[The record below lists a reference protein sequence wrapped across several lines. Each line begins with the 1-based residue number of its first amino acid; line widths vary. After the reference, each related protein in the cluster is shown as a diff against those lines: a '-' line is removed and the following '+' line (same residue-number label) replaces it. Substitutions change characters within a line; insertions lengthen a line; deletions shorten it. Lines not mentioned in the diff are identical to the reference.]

1 MSKYF
6 YYPIIFLV
14 VLLASCKRS
23 AQVSTIDINLQ
34 LKAENILRKEVA
46 RSNID
51 SALVVVMAVK
61 TGEVKALVKLAKSDS
76 LTYSAKY
83 SEESMNTP
91 QEPGSI
97 FIPFSIMAS
106 MEQGKIA
113 LEDSVD
119 TGNGIYNVA
128 GRIFMDRNANQG
140 GYHKISLHQSIL
152 FTSNI
157 GTIITVG
164 KAFNY
169 SETFIKQLQKMSIIQ
184 SENNLQNNKK
194 ITPDLIANLSIGY
207 GQKMT
212 PLQILT
218 CYNAIANNGRMMKA
232 VFKTGQDSII
242 NSGICSHKT
251 ILTIQQT
258 LSKKGDLM
266 LKAIGQKNKNKIAGV
281 RGTSVNFINSKTHDF
296 KYCYSYFPSDKPQYS
311 CLVILYRERNY
322 QEDIKV
328 QQKIT
333 WIIDQLAYIF
343 K

>member
-1 MSKYF
+1 MV
-6 YYPIIFLV
+6 FLT
-14 VLLASCKRS
+14 SCKRP
-23 AQVSTIDINLQ
+23 AQVSTVDNNLQ
-34 LKAENILRKEVA
+34 LKAENILRKELA
-46 RSNID
+46 QSNID
-51 SALVVVMAVK
+51 SALVVVMSVK
-61 TGEVKALVKLAKSDS
+61 TGEVKAMVKLAKSDS

-140 GYHKISLHQSIL
+140 GYHKISLRQSVIL
-152 FTSNI
+152 TSNI
-157 GTIITVG
+157 GTIVTVG

-232 VFKTGQDSII
+232 VFKTDQDSVI
-242 NSGICSHKT
+242 NPHICSVKT
-251 ILTIQQT
+251 IQAIKQT
-258 LSKKGDLM
+258 LCEKADQM
-266 LKAIGQKNKNKIAGV
+266 LKDNNQVNKNKIAGT
-281 RGTSVNFINSKTHDF
+281 RGTSQQHLNSGIFDF
-296 KYCYSYFPSDKPQYS
+296 KYCCSYFPSDNPRYT
-311 CLVILYRERNY
+311 CLVIFYRERNTS
-322 QEDIKV
+322 EDLNIQNSTLSV
-328 QQKIT
+328 VNH
-333 WIIDQLAYIF
+333 LAEYINS